1 MGWWCWWRSV
11 ARFVT
16 CSHKSLH
23 ADALTSRS
31 LRPFSMRCHR
41 LRMDGTVLH
50 GRRSTTRPHLGPSRL
65 TTARMIWSS
74 SGDQQLPRHVTGAA
88 TSDIRRPERRKV
100 RFALLRIL
108 PYLSCRAR
116 RQQKRS
122 RFYCFSTVNELK
134 SAGRCAGVVGLWS
147 GWEWGDAWTG
157 HSNRH
162 LPPLA
167 FMFVT

>member
-88 TSDIRRPERRKV
+88 TSDIRRPERRKLGSL
-100 RFALLRIL
+100 FFE
-108 PYLSCRAR
+108 SCHICLAAPEGNRSAR
-116 RQQKRS
+116 DSK
-122 RFYCFSTVNELK
+122 CENEKLK

-147 GWEWGDAWTG
+147 GGVLGPRTVTAIY
-157 HSNRH
+157 HPR
-162 LPPLA
+162 LP